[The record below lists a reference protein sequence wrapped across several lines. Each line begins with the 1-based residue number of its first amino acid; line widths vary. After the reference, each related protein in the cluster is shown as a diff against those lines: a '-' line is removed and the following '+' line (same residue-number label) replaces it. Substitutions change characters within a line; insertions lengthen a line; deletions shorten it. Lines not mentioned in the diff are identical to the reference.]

1 MIDVEQRT
9 DLIAVPPITELLI
22 HALLLFEAKNLFYV
36 IFADFTG
43 GDGKIFYCCSIFKLQ
58 HCTLTILV
66 LV

>member
-36 IFADFTG
+36 IFDFCRFHG
-43 GDGKIFYCCSIFKLQ
+43 GRWEN
-58 HCTLTILV
+58 IL
-66 LV
+66 LLFHF